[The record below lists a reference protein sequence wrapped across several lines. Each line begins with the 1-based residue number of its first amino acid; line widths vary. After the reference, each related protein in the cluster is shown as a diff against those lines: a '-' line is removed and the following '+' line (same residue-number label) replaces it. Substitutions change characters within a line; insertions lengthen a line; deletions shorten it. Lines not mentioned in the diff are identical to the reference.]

1 MAPTEI
7 FRPVVGISDVHS
19 SQDGTSF
26 RLEGAVYP
34 ELYPVME
41 TGRYE
46 VNGESVV
53 CVSSQKGC
61 RMGCIF
67 CKSAE
72 AFMGNLR
79 AAEIVTQAIWA
90 IDRIPPASDSLG
102 IVFSFMGMG
111 EPFANIDN
119 VKIAIKILGQA
130 YPHSRAT
137 LSTIGFDLPA
147 IRRLADEVAA
157 GEYPIPVKLHVSL
170 HGSSDKQRFGIVPS
184 AKPLI
189 DTLDA
194 AEYFASTTG
203 TDVKLNY
210 VLVAG
215 SNASPEDAGRLG
227 QLLKSRK
234 ELILKISQLNSPDKS
249 LVVPEAE
256 ADEFERIVNSYGVD
270 TCRFVSQGQDISAR
284 CGEFVISVFS
294 RFSRTLLGGESLIG
308 C

>member
-67 CKSAE
+67 CKSGE

-90 IDRIPPASDSLG
+90 LDCIPPVPDSLE
-102 IVFSFMGMG
+102 IIFSFMGMG

-170 HGSSDKQRFGIVPS
+170 HGSSDKQRFAIVPR
-184 AKPLI
+184 AKPLV
-189 DTLDA
+189 DTLDV
-194 AEYFASTTG
+194 AEHFACTTG
-203 TDVKLNY
+203 NDVKLNY

-215 SNASPEDAGRLG
+215 SNASPEDADRLG
-227 QLLKSRK
+227 QLLKNRKGLTLKVSR
-234 ELILKISQLNSPDKS
+234 LNSPDKS
-249 LVVPEAE
+249 LVVPEAR
-256 ADEFERIVNSYGVD
+256 ANEFEQVIKSHGVN
-270 TCRFVSQGQDISAR
+270 TCRFVSQGQDINAR
-284 CGEFVISVFS
+284 CGEFVISQH
-294 RFSRTLLGGESLIG
+294 TK
-308 C
+308 